1 MNIFYLSHDPK
12 ECAEWHMDRHS
23 VKMILEYAQLLS
35 TAHRVLDGVE
45 LSGLSASGRKT
56 KFWTLPDSRDY
67 ALYKATHIHHPS
79 AVWVR
84 QSDANYA
91 WLYRLFGALMDEY
104 TYRYGKTHACE
115 KLSDALSYRPK
126 NILKSGFT
134 EPIPAMP
141 NEVKIA
147 GDSIK
152 SYRNYY
158 INNKMHL
165 ASWKK
170 RSPPGWY
177 NANL

>member
-12 ECAEWHMDRHS
+12 ECAEWHMDRHTT
-23 VKMILEYAQLLS
+23 KMILEYAQLLS

-45 LSGLSASGRKT
+45 LSGLSATGRKT

-104 TYRYGKTHACE
+104 TYRYDKTHACE

-126 NILKSGFT
+126 NILKSEFT

>member
-1 MNIFYLSHDPK
+1 
-12 ECAEWHMDRHS
+12 
-23 VKMILEYAQLLS
+23 
-35 TAHRVLDGVE
+35 
-45 LSGLSASGRKT
+45 
-56 KFWTLPDSRDY
+56 
-67 ALYKATHIHHPS
+67 
-79 AVWVR
+79 VR

-126 NILKSGFT
+126 NILKSEFT
-134 EPIPAMP
+134 EPTPAMP
-141 NEVKIA
+141 DEVKVA